1 MDGAPVIN
9 QPIRPV
15 QPMYLKNA
23 APPPKKNKSQLFQSS
38 QDILL
43 NLEAFKAQS
52 QDLQRKIL
60 GEQLFPKI
68 SQVISSS
75 HPESSQLVPKI
86 TGMLIDLE
94 VFEVEEIIAYFNDS
108 KQLRERIAEA
118 QELLEETNRNE

>member
-1 MDGAPVIN
+1 M
-9 QPIRPV
+9 
-15 QPMYLKNA
+15 
-23 APPPKKNKSQLFQSS
+23 
-38 QDILL
+38 
-43 NLEAFKAQS
+43 
-52 QDLQRKIL
+52 
-60 GEQLFPKI
+60 FPKI